1 MNKRFK
7 SSIVLVLLLSM
18 LMCNIA
24 FAEDAEDVEDVVVSD
39 EIWF

>member
-7 SSIVLVLLLSM
+7 ASIVLILLLSM

-24 FAEDAEDVEDVVVSD
+24 FAEEADD
-39 EIWF
+39 